1 MTHVE
6 WPGLTRTLASFV
18 AKQEVDIP
26 EAVRVET
33 QRLVL
38 DTLGCILGG
47 WAMTR
52 GRLAAGLAQ
61 DLAGAPQA
69 TILGTSTR
77 VGVDHAAFANAEL
90 ANSLDADAAFLNI
103 SHIVPSIVPGVLA
116 AAEALGCGGARTLEA
131 IAVGHELAARLTMAI
146 TPVLEGSDGIQT
158 RHVIGPVL
166 GYGFAALGVAAG
178 VGRLLD
184 LDAERMTH
192 GLGLAAY
199 YSPVPSVLAWL
210 RASPFSMVKYAPTG
224 WTAQAGLT
232 AALLAAKGY
241 TADTSVVDSR
251 QSVMQLWGSQRYEPE
266 YLLDGLGHDWQS
278 VRWLTYKPQPVCN
291 LYRPHLWL
299 LDRLR
304 REEGLHPDTIDRI
317 ALRMHAPAGADRPYT
332 SGLPETQEAVHMS
345 APYTVALVLRGIP
358 AGPRWV
364 DLTLAEDAAL
374 RRYMQKVTVQG
385 NPSTAEITYRPWT
398 GPEFADLLK
407 RAPGEIE
414 VEAGGKRYHRRTD
427 YTYGDM
433 WGPPS
438 MRFTDKDLV
447 TKFAEMTRTTLSDG
461 RRADV
466 IDLVRR
472 DFHRLTTLE
481 PVISLATMDA
491 GH

>member
-1 MTHVE
+1 MTCAE
-6 WPGLTRTLASFV
+6 WPGLTRTLASF
-18 AKQEVDIP
+18 AAQREVDIP

-38 DTLGCILGG
+38 DTLGCIIGG
-47 WAMTR
+47 WATTK

-61 DLAGAPQA
+61 DLGGAPQA
-69 TILGTSTR
+69 TILGTSCR

-90 ANSLDADAAFLNI
+90 ANALDADAVFLNI
-103 SHIVPSIVPGVLA
+103 SHVVPSIVPGVLA
-116 AAEALGCGGARTLEA
+116 AAEAVGCGGARTLEA
-131 IAVGHELAARLTMAI
+131 IAVGQELAARLTMAI
-146 TPVLEGSDGIQT
+146 TPVLEGSDGVQT

-184 LDAERMTH
+184 LDAERMAH

-210 RASPFSMVKYAPTG
+210 RASPLSMVKYAPMG
-224 WTAQAGLT
+224 WTAQAGMT

-241 TADTSVVDSR
+241 TADTSVLDSR
-251 QSVMQLWGSQRYEPE
+251 QSVMHLWGSDRFEPE
-266 YLLDGLGHDWQS
+266 YLLDGLGRDWQS

-299 LDRLR
+299 LDRLC
-304 REEGLHPDTIDRI
+304 REEGLHPDAIDRI
-317 ALRMHAPAGADRPYT
+317 TLRMHAPAGADRPYT
-332 SGLPETQEAVHMS
+332 GGLPETQEAVHMS

-358 AGPRWV
+358 AGPRWA
-364 DLTLAEDAAL
+364 DLTLADDPTL
-374 RRYMQKVTVQG
+374 RRYMQKVTVEG

-398 GPEFADLLK
+398 GRELADLLK

-414 VEAGGKRYHRRTD
+414 VEASGKRYHRRTD
-427 YTYGDM
+427 HTYGDM
-433 WGPPS
+433 WGPPE
-438 MRFTDKDLV
+438 MRFTDEDLV
-447 TKFAEMTRTTLSDG
+447 TKFTEMTRATLSEG

-466 IDLVRR
+466 IDLVLR
-472 DFHRLTTLE
+472 DFHRLTSLH
-481 PVISLATMDA
+481 PVISLASKDA